1 MCAGRARPADVNT
14 RPPLRAVERAREAQ
28 GPRDES
34 GSPHFPTG
42 VSFHTWI
49 TVPETH
55 PEAWVKGRGPGLRSH
70 RRALKGLQGKAVTRR
85 LGLRGHGAA
94 KTGPPE
100 LEGVLESPRAGA
112 VPCSPLSAES
122 PQLGLEVRAPGLQP
136 TSPWSLVWPLVRGR
150 EGQELLGPQSGLGT
164 ESPLPVKLVPPL
176 FR

>member
-28 GPRDES
+28 RPKDES

-55 PEAWVKGRGPGLRSH
+55 PEAWVKGGGPGLRSH
-70 RRALKGLQGKAVTRR
+70 RRALKGLRGKAVTRR

-94 KTGPPE
+94 KTGPP
-100 LEGVLESPRAGA
+100 RAGGG
-112 VPCSPLSAES
+112 P
-122 PQLGLEVRAPGLQP
+122 RI
-136 TSPWSLVWPLVRGR
+136 
-150 EGQELLGPQSGLGT
+150 PQSWGGA
-164 ESPLPVKLVPPL
+164 L
-176 FR
+176 FTPQR